1 MALIRK
7 TLEQIKKEKELSN
20 EIKYRYDNDI
30 DAIYFTLVDVVNSKD
45 SEEIAEGII
54 VDYDDE
60 DNIIGIEILDFFNKV
75 ENGLTIDDL
84 PLTDEQKGRMPK
96 YLFIRDEDID
106 CSDIPELD
114 DEWFKNAKLVNYS
127 E

>member
-1 MALIRK
+1 ML
-7 TLEQIKKEKELSN
+7 TSLS
-20 EIKYRYDNDI
+20 EVSVVTSRRYSCPDLDGQSLKSQPLRGYPLG
-30 DAIYFTLVDVVNSKD
+30 D
-45 SEEIAEGII
+45 
-54 VDYDDE
+54 
-60 DNIIGIEILDFFNKV
+60 GIEILDFFNKV

-106 CSDIPELD
+106 YSDIPELD

>member
-30 DAIYFTLVDVVNSKD
+30 DAIYFTLVDVPSKD

-106 CSDIPELD
+106 YSDIPELD